1 LFLKYYEFYSSHEK
15 LENHIE
21 MMNAYN
27 FEHHRRK
34 PRLSSPR
41 NHHQKERYYQDRENS
56 EEMQNTSYQNHQ
68 VENLVKHE
76 VSSNYGDDYENDDD
90 ISCDKMDEE
99 VEDLSKN

>member
-1 LFLKYYEFYSSHEK
+1 MINS
-15 LENHIE
+15 
-21 MMNAYN
+21 YN

-34 PRLSSPR
+34 SRLTSPR
-41 NHHQKERYYQDRENS
+41 NHQKDRFYQNQNS
-56 EEMQNTSYQNHQ
+56 EDSQNISSYQNHQ

-76 VSSNYGDDYENDDD
+76 VASNYGDDYENDDE

>member
-1 LFLKYYEFYSSHEK
+1 
-15 LENHIE
+15 

-27 FEHHRRK
+27 FEHPRRK
-34 PRLSSPR
+34 PRLTSPR
-41 NHHQKERYYQDRENS
+41 SHQKERFYHNRENLNS
-56 EEMQNTSYQNHQ
+56 DESQNISSYQNHQ

-76 VSSNYGDDYENDDD
+76 VSSNYGDDYENDDE